1 MIALGLVFP
10 SCEEID
16 LNGVLVS
23 YEEAD
28 KRFEESMDWNALHP
42 SREIMVPDNTYTIFS
57 MGDSHV
63 GGTKNFLAFLEEA
76 KKGNAVA
83 LTLVGDLTTGQDND
97 YEIVESMIQDN
108 DSLAIFPMVGN
119 HDLFFNGWEQFYSRL
134 GSSTYSF
141 TIKTP
146 AASDLFICL
155 DSGGSTLGSKQLDWL
170 KSVLKNE
177 RNNYRY
183 CVIFTHIN
191 FFRPRK
197 TLSTNMLVEEI
208 HVLLDL
214 FIRYKVDMV
223 VTGHDHENDVQV
235 FGNTT
240 YIILDALLDENINAG
255 YLRLNIDPNSI
266 GHRFVL
272 FPPNNESL

>member
-1 MIALGLVFP
+1 MIALGLVFL

-16 LNGVLVS
+16 LNGILVS

-28 KRFEESMDWNALHP
+28 KRFEESMDWNILHP

-63 GGTKNFLAFLEEA
+63 GGTKNFLAFLQEA

-83 LTLVGDLTTGQDND
+83 LTLVGDLTNGQEND

-191 FFRPRK
+191 LFRPRK
-197 TLSTNMLVEEI
+197 TFSTNMLEEEI

-240 YIILDALLDENINAG
+240 YIIMDALLDENINAG
-255 YLRLNIDPNSI
+255 YLRLDMDPNSI

-272 FPPNNESL
+272 FLPNNES